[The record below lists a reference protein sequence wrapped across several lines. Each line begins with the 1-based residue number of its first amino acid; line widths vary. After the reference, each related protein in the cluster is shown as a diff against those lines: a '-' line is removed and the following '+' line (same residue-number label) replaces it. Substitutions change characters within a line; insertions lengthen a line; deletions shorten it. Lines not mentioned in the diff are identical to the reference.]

1 MKLWDD
7 ELESYREEA
16 RSLLAYL
23 PDIWPENL
31 PADPVERAV
40 AQRESMR
47 NAAPPQ
53 LSERRERATL
63 VRSRSLPA
71 RRPSASPRQRRESS
85 QLLSWRFRCGSSGSS
100 F

>member
-47 NAAPPQ
+47 SAAP
-53 LSERRERATL
+53 LRRQGSKVFLDR
-63 VRSRSLPA
+63 VA
-71 RRPSASPRQRRESS
+71 RRRRANADPTPAEH
-85 QLLSWRFRCGSSGSS
+85 
-100 F
+100 